1 MGPARTLCSIDC
13 QDNGG
18 LYQGNSKLFVY
29 GIGSINVKNLVS
41 ESAGTGLSAI
51 VTHAA
56 NQGSVHDIFQTAVV
70 AVYLKQSA

>member
-1 MGPARTLCSIDC
+1 MGLVRTLCSVDC

-29 GIGSINVKNLVS
+29 GFGSINVKNLVF
-41 ESAGTGLSAI
+41 ESVGTGLSAI

-56 NQGSVHDIFQTAVV
+56 NQGFVYDIFQTAVV
-70 AVYLKQSA
+70 AAYLTQGA